1 MSWRTI
7 VISKRAK
14 LDLQLGYMVVRSE
27 EVTKIVL
34 REISTILIES
44 TAVSLTTGL
53 LAELSKR
60 KIKVIFCDEKRNPS
74 SELVSYYGSHDTSNK
89 VRKQIAWKQ
98 KTKEAVWTE
107 IVTEKIR
114 KQKEILEI
122 LGKEE
127 SEILSSYIKEIT
139 WNDGT
144 NREGHAAKVYFNA
157 LFGLDFTRTEDNYI
171 NAGLNYGYSIILSAF
186 TREIVANGYI
196 TQLGLFH
203 DNMFNQFNLAS
214 DLMEPFRVL
223 IDQKVLQM
231 KLIDFEHSE
240 KMQLVDILNQEV
252 LIDGKKQYVNNAIK
266 IYCKSVFDALNDD
279 DSSLMRFYRIELQI
293 YESFSIFRFTSNN
306 CRK

>member
-34 REISTILIES
+34 SEISTILIES

-98 KTKEAVWTE
+98 NTKEAVWTE

-279 DSSLMRFYRIELQI
+279 DSSLMRFYRIEL
-293 YESFSIFRFTSNN
+293 
-306 CRK
+306 

>member
-34 REISTILIES
+34 SEISTILIES

-223 IDQKVLQM
+223 IDQKILQM
-231 KLIDFEHSE
+231 KLIDFEHNE
-240 KMQLVDILNQEV
+240 KMQLVDVLNQEV

-266 IYCKSVFDALNDD
+266 IYCKSVFDALNDN
-279 DSSLMRFYRIELQI
+279 DSSLMRFYRIEL
-293 YESFSIFRFTSNN
+293 
-306 CRK
+306 